1 MGVIVMVVVV
11 VIVMPVVVMVI
22 VVVLVVAVVVATV
35 VAVVVAVALVVFV
48 SLWRHLL
55 STPISR
61 QATLLAHPSPPIFKN
76 SCNVHDISEFA
87 SGDRPS
93 RQDFAAFEAN
103 ANDDFIIKNII

>member
-22 VVVLVVAVVVATV
+22 VVVLVVATV

-61 QATLLAHPSPPIFKN
+61 QATLLAHPSPPIFEKLVQ
-76 SCNVHDISEFA
+76 C
-87 SGDRPS
+87 P
-93 RQDFAAFEAN
+93 
-103 ANDDFIIKNII
+103 